1 MQSGRPW
8 EARGIDPVYG
18 TDYVYLEKAG
28 ARRLPTWTNFD
39 LSVSQDIPIGG
50 GSAFRVE
57 ARVLNLFNSQP
68 PLTVDQDLC
77 TDTCTSLPVSSDVLN
92 PNFGRPTSYAQ
103 PRRFFIT
110 GIFSF

>member
-1 MQSGRPW
+1 
-8 EARGIDPVYG
+8 VYG

-28 ARRLPTWTNFD
+28 SRRLPTWTNFD
-39 LSVSQDIPIGG
+39 FSVSQDIPIGG

-77 TDTCTSLPVSSDVLN
+77 TDTCTSLPVDPELLN
-92 PNFGRPTSYAQ
+92 PNFGRATSYAQ
-103 PRRFFIT
+103 PRRFFIS
-110 GIFSF
+110 GIFTF